1 MYTTSH
7 LADIND
13 MTAMVQGA
21 HRAMAQAQD
30 VMHSIEAAGRSTE
43 KAERGM
49 AEIRRMVRSIER
61 LKRRSMFCQRFGDVN
76 EVNSGCGA
84 AWELLQRMWEAYA
97 QLQRD
102 TDRHAS

>member
-1 MYTTSH
+1 MYATSH
-7 LADIND
+7 FADIND
-13 MTAMVQGA
+13 MMAMVQGA
-21 HRAMAQAQD
+21 HRIMGLAQD
-30 VMHSIEAAGRSTE
+30 AMHSMEAAGRSSE

-49 AEIRRMVRSIER
+49 AEIRQMVRSIEGLR
-61 LKRRSMFCQRFGDVN
+61 RRSMFCQRFGDVN

-102 TDRHAS
+102 ADRHAS